1 MGFYDAGNP
10 PITSTQ
16 GITTNPS
23 TTTLCAELDSTELGT
38 ANYRAGQSGL
48 FRVTWIIGGDTSAT
62 WQLEQAASTA
72 LNDSTRTIW
81 VKTPTGQSGQF
92 ITNHRLEQNHR
103 LRARI
108 NSSFTAA
115 VVASIQAES
124 IT

>member
-1 MGFYDAGNP
+1 MGWYDAGNP

-16 GITTNPS
+16 TPNTNPS
-23 TTTLCAELDSTELGT
+23 TSALIAELDSTELGT
-38 ANYRAGQSGL
+38 KDYVAGQSGL

-62 WQLEQAASTA
+62 WQLEHAASTA
-72 LNDSTRTIW
+72 LSDSTRTLW

-92 ITNHRLEQNHR
+92 VTNHNLGPNHR

-108 NSSFTAA
+108 NSTATA
-115 VVASIQAES
+115 TYVATIQAER